1 MAIISVVIESPVSP
15 LPSILALLFVIFVT
29 MIKQGYEDFLRH
41 RADGAI
47 NRKEVTQVGPDS
59 LNTIQSQK
67 IQVITF
73 FFLFFIHSFFFF
85 FLCKL
90 CLQYKSKRNCYLNF
104 WIP

>member
-1 MAIISVVIESPVSP
+1 MIESPVSP

-73 FFLFFIHSFFFF
+73 FFPFFIHSFFFF